1 VQLDYEIHQRPPGQ
15 ILLENDPP
23 RYTLTFPQTP
33 RWLVIVSIVSQFSLG
48 TFMLVGFGWM
58 AWMIWS
64 FHRSY
69 GIPAPAVSPVVALD
83 IIGAFVPIACGWFML
98 RSYRRY
104 GHLPRGLSLDIAKHT
119 LSHRPERNPRWREWP
134 VSAIASVR
142 LSPIRNLLGRPAG
155 AALSIRFRHRWLP
168 LAARCPQRNV
178 QQLQAFAVEL
188 FQHLP
193 AHVTIRSDGNL
204 LSHRAR

>member
-1 VQLDYEIHQRPPGQ
+1 MQIDYEIHERSPNQ

-58 AWMIWS
+58 AWMVWS
-64 FHRSY
+64 FHRSF
-69 GIPAPAVSPVVALD
+69 GIPAPAPSPIFVLD
-83 IIGAFVPIACGWFML
+83 IIGAFVPIGCGWFML

-104 GHLPRGLSLDIAKHT
+104 GNLPRGLSLDTAKHT

-134 VSAIASVR
+134 LSTIASVR
-142 LSPIRNLLGRPAG
+142 LAPIRNLRGRPAG
-155 AALSIRFRHRWLP
+155 ATLGIPLRRRLLP
-168 LAARCPQRNV
+168 IGARCHQRDIE
-178 QQLQAFAVEL
+178 QFRAFATQL
-188 FQHLP
+188 SHQLP
-193 AHVTIRSDGNL
+193 DRVTIRSDL
-204 LSHRAR
+204 RQ